1 MLLQNRDNVHM
12 ARLSTQTETVRRNT
26 NLGSHLGLVGLLG
39 VVRSNTLSLDAL
51 GLLINLIVGT
61 EQVDL
66 VVIVI
71 FLSLGGSGGTTEEGL
86 ASSTRTGERV
96 ELGLVRLD
104 VVVPA
109 GHAGE
114 GCSGGRGDRLED
126 GDIGLGRGVPMG
138 RCQKKGSKIL
148 WARLKRIRKL
158 GKWLS
163 AYWSSGV

>member
-1 MLLQNRDNVHM
+1 MSRDVNDFT
-12 ARLSTQTETVRRNT
+12 RGTQSLKATNLHTSNEVLVTVRP
-26 NLGSHLGLVGLLG
+26 SEIFPVSLV
-39 VVRSNTLSLDAL
+39 V
-51 GLLINLIVGT
+51 IVLFNRF
-61 EQVDL
+61 L

-114 GCSGGRGDRLED
+114 GCSGGSGDRLED
-126 GDIGLGRGVPMG
+126 GDIGLGRGVPTG

-163 AYWSSGV
+163 AY

>member
-1 MLLQNRDNVHM
+1 MVYTYRTTTRIYYDYGK
-12 ARLSTQTETVRRNT
+12 RTD
-26 NLGSHLGLVGLLG
+26 LGDGLGLVGLLR
-39 VVRSNTLSLDAL
+39 VVSSDTLSLDAL
-51 GLLINLIVGT
+51 GLLVNLVVRAEEINL
-61 EQVDL
+61 
-66 VVIVI
+66 VVVI
-71 FLSLGGSGGTTEEGL
+71 FLGGGSLRGSSRGTAKEGL
-86 ASSTRTGERV
+86 ASSTGAGKSA
-96 ELGLVRLD
+96 ELGHIGID

-138 RCQKKGSKIL
+138 RCQKKGSKIP